1 MGLSDWQPLWL
12 LLRFLAGVA
21 RAVCGLVA
29 GNCVLM
35 CCRGRPSGE
44 ADKA

>member
-1 MGLSDWQPLWL
+1 MDHAFAWASL
-12 LLRFLAGVA
+12 L
-21 RAVCGLVA
+21 AVCGLVA

-35 CCRGRPSGE
+35 CCGGRPSGE